1 VPETQARIT
10 PQRLGHPRAP
20 RNPPLPSSFMSSVSK
35 SGLSPVAAL
44 CLRLVRG
51 WLGVVSRGKGGEL
64 RNGVPYTRLKA
75 TEVQQQLEVEQGVT
89 VSSKTVQRALTQLV
103 ETGHLSR
110 RQLYKHRYNRT
121 YWYAPGEQEQ
131 QLQRHRPSV
140 VAKQQQAVVA
150 SKRSPQT
157 TALGVT
163 ERTPVSLQ
171 VLQAQLTHSPLK
183 TGSSQ
188 TTKQPQTGETPCG
201 QPGAQE
207 EAVSKAWGKQRS
219 TAQTPHT
226 GGYSGRLQ
234 QAQNALGLL
243 VERAHRLQNRGGG
256 SGFRSVEVQKPL
268 AFRAQTAQA
277 SGFLR

>member
-1 VPETQARIT
+1 
-10 PQRLGHPRAP
+10 
-20 RNPPLPSSFMSSVSK
+20 MSSESK

-171 VLQAQLTHSPLK
+171 VLQAQLTNSPLK
-183 TGSSQ
+183 AGSSQ
-188 TTKQPQTGETPCG
+188 TTKQPQTGEAPCG
-201 QPGAQE
+201 QPGAQQ
-207 EAVSKAWGKQRS
+207 EAVSKAWGKRR
-219 TAQTPHT
+219 P
-226 GGYSGRLQ
+226 
-234 QAQNALGLL
+234 
-243 VERAHRLQNRGGG
+243 
-256 SGFRSVEVQKPL
+256 
-268 AFRAQTAQA
+268 TAQA
-277 SGFLR
+277 PRTGAHRSRLEQAQQRLAEVVQKAAAYKGFGPSQQSSASKPVPSVSYKVQSPQAAGYLR